1 MLYYKKILEN
11 ALLKVPY
18 YGLWIYPH
26 HHTWPHVAS
35 VRGGKNF
42 KKKARLKPV
51 IALQGASTILTVKDP
66 VGPLWAVD
74 SSLVSRLLRLRRFAT
89 ELCVLHNSIT
99 NFRGASIGRKPPAD
113 TRLGAH
119 MRRERNFFN
128 ESEAWL
134 FGWMELNK
142 SDLIWSG
149 AQSSSDYA
157 WDSRPRAD
165 YLVLLRLQTLGRFRH
180 IFNTQL
186 SIGSVE
192 QFQSHSYFF
201 VFSNGGW

>member
-66 VGPLWAVD
+66 VGPL
-74 SSLVSRLLRLRRFAT
+74 
-89 ELCVLHNSIT
+89 
-99 NFRGASIGRKPPAD
+99 
-113 TRLGAH
+113 
-119 MRRERNFFN
+119 
-128 ESEAWL
+128 
-134 FGWMELNK
+134 
-142 SDLIWSG
+142 
-149 AQSSSDYA
+149 
-157 WDSRPRAD
+157 
-165 YLVLLRLQTLGRFRH
+165 
-180 IFNTQL
+180 
-186 SIGSVE
+186 
-192 QFQSHSYFF
+192 
-201 VFSNGGW
+201 